1 MRRVS
6 FVLLLALAVAAPV
19 QAQSLF
25 IEKGERGVE
34 AGVGWS
40 VGPFSTGV
48 ETILGMSLDGRTDVG
63 IWISRYTLDLGAF
76 DTSFTEYAPY
86 VKFFA
91 IQEEDGAPIG
101 LSLDAQLFIG
111 NYDQGDSGR
120 YLQLGPTIYKA
131 FRLNDRISLHPFAGF
146 KFVTESYRFG
156 GGPTETAQYLTRE
169 FGLHFTTPINDRWF
183 FRATADERSFRRETY
198 RAARVAVVG
207 RL

>member
-1 MRRVS
+1 MRRVLL
-6 FVLLLALAVAAPV
+6 VLIVAITAAVPAG
-19 QAQSLF
+19 AQSLW
-25 IEKGERGVE
+25 IEKGERGAE

-40 VGPFSTGV
+40 VGPFSNGV
-48 ETILGMSLDGRTDVG
+48 ETIFGMSLDGRTDVG
-63 IWISRYTLDLGAF
+63 IWISRYTVDLGAF
-76 DTSFTEYAPY
+76 DSSFTEYAPY
-86 VKFFA
+86 VKYFA
-91 IQEEDGAPIG
+91 IQEEDGAPVG

-111 NYDQGDSGR
+111 RFDPGDSGR
-120 YLQLGPTIYKA
+120 YLQLGPTIYKS
-131 FRLNDRISLHPFAGF
+131 FRLNDRLSLYPFAGF
-146 KFVTESYRFG
+146 KFVTESYTFG